1 MIVTADDVTRSL
13 RGTMALLNRRPE
25 GVDAFDLTEKGFWHS
40 FGAIWLALPAFVVGL
55 AFERHRLGLLEPGAS
70 LFDAGSVTVVF
81 AVGYL
86 ATFLALP
93 LSMIAVVRRLDLGR
107 RYVPFVIVTNWAL
120 AVGLTIL
127 SVPAALLLLGWATP
141 SLAVL
146 YAIAFGAIV
155 VRLFWFAIKTTLQV
169 SGGLAAAIVVMA
181 LALDMLIAGT
191 VDSLAG

>member
-1 MIVTADDVTRSL
+1 MIVTADDVVRSL
-13 RGTMALLNRRPE
+13 RGTVALLNRRPD
-25 GVDAFDLTEKGFWHS
+25 GLKSFDMTEKGFWHS
-40 FGAIWLALPAFVVGL
+40 FGAIWLALPAFVVVL
-55 AFERHRLGLLEPGAS
+55 AFERHRLGLLGPDAAILDAS
-70 LFDAGSVTVVF
+70 WVTAVVAAGY
-81 AVGYL
+81 VGS
-86 ATFLALP
+86 FLVLP
-93 LSMIAVVRRLDLGR
+93 LGMIGIARRLGLGA

-146 YAIAFGAIV
+146 YVLAFGAIV
-155 VRLFWFAIKTTLQV
+155 VRLLWLATKATLGV

-181 LALDMLIAGT
+181 VALDLLIAGT